1 MGKICEC
8 QSVFY
13 CSFARGRMF
22 YSSFLK
28 VALNRLENQT
38 GPAVEPGLFLSP
50 ISRSSDMFSS
60 RSAAGVVSCEVNWQ
74 AFQDVKK

>member
-8 QSVFY
+8 HGVFY
-13 CSFARGRMF
+13 SSFARGRMF

-28 VALNRLENQT
+28 VALNRLENQA
-38 GPAVEPGLFLSP
+38 GPAVPGLFLSP